1 MKQLLLTTIAAALLT
16 GCGEGEK
23 RHDLSDNKSKPLKSV
38 HPYQKII
45 SRQAAVI
52 GSKAG
57 GIQLEKKVNPAG
69 KGTLQGTSLVG
80 MLSDHFSVL
89 KSSPD
94 KFSGSNSFLPNIP
107 ELIDH
112 WKSAIKETNEPDKRF
127 FLKLKLIDELTR
139 CNRNEEALSLI
150 QETQGLLELFVPESD
165 RERADRNL
173 RFFKA
178 LALFRIDERKCCY
191 EGFRNNACIFP
202 VIDKDYLFTTG
213 NIKKANEIWGK
224 LLREQPW
231 DYRNKWMFNLSNHL
245 MGNETERKL
254 RSVFPQTLGS
264 GKTPLDIETS
274 NVSSKMNLHCEG
286 LAGGVIVEDFDQN
299 GLQDVF
305 RTSWYFDHNC
315 QLLLQTEP
323 GRFSEQTGQ
332 FMLDGEVGG
341 LNCVSTDY
349 NNDGYVDILILRG
362 GWLEGL
368 GLLPNSLLKNV
379 NGKHFE
385 NVSFETGLTSAYPSH
400 SAVWADF
407 NNDGWLDLVV
417 GNESR
422 NGEYPSEFYL
432 SQGGNVFNE
441 RSAASGFN
449 VNAYVKGLS
458 ATDYDNDGDV
468 DVFVSN
474 FGGNNQLIKNLLT
487 ETGELKFTDVTQA
500 AGVTN
505 PKDSFSCM
513 FFDYNNDGHEDL
525 FVGGYG
531 SSSVSEACR
540 AYLGLTPKTGTSV
553 LYRNLGN
560 GTFQD
565 VTGVMGLENILNVM
579 GLNHGDLNADGHED
593 IYIGTGSPSFSNLIP
608 NRLFINV
615 GGTNF
620 VEKTYE
626 SRTGSLQK
634 GHGISFADLD
644 NDGDLEIYA
653 ALGGWY
659 TGDNFKDFIFS
670 TNRDF
675 KGLKLK
681 LKGSASNALGIGAKV
696 EAVFDDRT
704 IFRQLFNSSSF
715 GNNPLSVY
723 LGQSH
728 PSQLKSVTVYWPSGR
743 ITQTNLIDYSGDIL
757 HLMEKN

>member
-1 MKQLLLTTIAAALLT
+1 M
-16 GCGEGEK
+16 
-23 RHDLSDNKSKPLKSV
+23 
-38 HPYQKII
+38 
-45 SRQAAVI
+45 
-52 GSKAG
+52 
-57 GIQLEKKVNPAG
+57 EKKVNPAG

-231 DYRNKWMFNLSNHL
+231 DYRTKWMFNLSSHL
-245 MGNETERKL
+245 IGNETERKL
-254 RSVFPQTLGS
+254 RGVFPHKIGDAT
-264 GKTPLDIETS
+264 TPGDIETS
-274 NVSSKMNLHCEG
+274 NVSGRMNLHCEG

-305 RTSWYFDHNC
+305 RTSWYFNHNC

-362 GWLEGL
+362 GWLDGL

-407 NNDGWLDLVV
+407 NNDGWLDLYASAYFAGVEDVATEHLGQPHAGEVPRLYRNNGDGTFTDVATAMGLDRIQYVMGSNYGDLDSDGYPDFYV
-417 GNESR
+417 GTGDPVLEAMMANRMFR
-422 NGEYPSEFYL
+422 NDAGQRFQEVTTS
-432 SQGGNVFNE
+432 GGF
-441 RSAASGFN
+441 GHFQ
-449 VNAYVKGLS
+449 KGHGVS
-458 ATDYDNDGDV
+458 FGDIDNDGDQDILV
-468 DVFVSN
+468 N
-474 FGGNNQLIKNLLT
+474 MGGGYPADLGRNLLFENPGHGHHWVT
-487 ETGELKFTDVTQA
+487 LRLEGVASNRDGLGARVRLTVDMGGEAAEFHKLVDGGGSFGANSLQLEIGLGVAEGIREIAITWPTSGRTDVYADVEMDRVYRAIEGA
-500 AGVTN
+500 A
-505 PKDSFSCM
+505 
-513 FFDYNNDGHEDL
+513 EL
-525 FVGGYG
+525 
-531 SSSVSEACR
+531 EA
-540 AYLGLTPKTGTSV
+540 LTV
-553 LYRNLGN
+553 
-560 GTFQD
+560 
-565 VTGVMGLENILNVM
+565 
-579 GLNHGDLNADGHED
+579 
-593 IYIGTGSPSFSNLIP
+593 PSFTL
-608 NRLFINV
+608 
-615 GGTNF
+615 
-620 VEKTYE
+620 
-626 SRTGSLQK
+626 GSV
-634 GHGISFADLD
+634 
-644 NDGDLEIYA
+644 
-653 ALGGWY
+653 
-659 TGDNFKDFIFS
+659 
-670 TNRDF
+670 R
-675 KGLKLK
+675 
-681 LKGSASNALGIGAKV
+681 
-696 EAVFDDRT
+696 
-704 IFRQLFNSSSF
+704 
-715 GNNPLSVY
+715 
-723 LGQSH
+723 
-728 PSQLKSVTVYWPSGR
+728 
-743 ITQTNLIDYSGDIL
+743 
-757 HLMEKN
+757 